1 MLSRAKEA
9 TRQSRRVLIDQ
20 MKLQAG
26 CADCGYDKEAV
37 ALDFDH
43 LVPSE
48 KKFNISQS
56 IIRQPWESVLA
67 EIAKCQVV
75 CSNCHRVR
83 EHNRREANGNG
94 NHACTQMGTAAGER
108 AQV

>member
-1 MLSRAKEA
+1 MLSKAKEA
-9 TRQSRRVLIDQ
+9 IRQSRRVIIDQ
-20 MKLQAG
+20 MKLQSG
-26 CADCGYDKEAV
+26 CMDCGYNLHAV

-56 IIRQPWESVLA
+56 IVNHSWESILL

-75 CSNCHRVR
+75 CSNCHRIR
-83 EHNRREANGNG
+83 EHTRREANNG
-94 NHACTQMGTAAGER
+94 NEHGEHR
-108 AQV
+108 LVGSSSPV